1 MPCDRLPRIERG
13 EEAERLP
20 ARRGRGR
27 KETAR
32 EVRGRADEGIG
43 RVGDSR
49 RVAGDVGDVGE
60 EEILRLAARGYWKEA
75 RRDERRS

>member
-1 MPCDRLPRIERG
+1 MRPFGEDRT
-13 EEAERLP
+13 
-20 ARRGRGR
+20 RRGREVAAGRRGRRGGR
-27 KETAR
+27 KE
-32 EVRGRADEGIG
+32 GRRDGKRWSGERIG

-49 RVAGDVGDVGE
+49 RVAGDVGEE

>member
-1 MPCDRLPRIERG
+1 VRPFGEDR
-13 EEAERLP
+13 
-20 ARRGRGR
+20 ARRGREVAAGGRGRRGGR
-27 KETAR
+27 KEAR
-32 EVRGRADEGIG
+32 RRGGKGWSGERIG

-49 RVAGDVGDVGE
+49 RVGEE

>member
-1 MPCDRLPRIERG
+1 MPCGRLVRIERG
-13 EEAERLP
+13 EAERLP
-20 ARRGRGR
+20 PEEEEEGEEGR
-27 KETAR
+27 KRDGSGKGWSGER
-32 EVRGRADEGIG
+32 IG

-49 RVAGDVGDVGE
+49 RVAGDVGEE

>member
-1 MPCDRLPRIERG
+1 MRPFGEDR
-13 EEAERLP
+13 
-20 ARRGRGR
+20 ARRGSEVAAGGRGEREEGR
-27 KETAR
+27 KR
-32 EVRGRADEGIG
+32 EGGKGVESEEGAG

-49 RVAGDVGDVGE
+49 RVAGDVGE

>member
-1 MPCDRLPRIERG
+1 VRPFGEDR
-13 EEAERLP
+13 
-20 ARRGRGR
+20 ARRGREVAAGGRGRRGGR
-27 KETAR
+27 KEAR
-32 EVRGRADEGIG
+32 RRGGKGWSGERIG

-49 RVAGDVGDVGE
+49 RVAGDVDEE